1 MQAGDAYEPSSQ
13 TGVMSFL
20 VDLAWTLFV
29 IFIVVIAV
37 GAAIG
42 IARGE
47 ANVVLGG
54 SVSVKADLVRSDLQ
68 QVPEGV
74 VLTRNPHVSVD
85 VRSPTRKQ
93 VLLSTVSGAGK
104 AALVGLILWFLR
116 GLTRTAG
123 EGDPFVADNVRR
135 LRGIGFTLA
144 LGGPLLAVLDSWAGN
159 SLVSSLPASE
169 RLHLTYAGFDFPLEL
184 ILAGMGAFILAAV
197 FAYGVRLREDVEA
210 TV

>member
-1 MQAGDAYEPSSQ
+1 MQTGDAYEPSSQ
-13 TGVMSFL
+13 TGVMFFL

-29 IFIVVIAV
+29 VFIVVIAV

-47 ANVVLGG
+47 TNVVLGD
-54 SVSVKADLVRSDLQ
+54 SLSVKADLVRSDLQ
-68 QVPEGV
+68 QLPDGV
-74 VLTRNPHVSVD
+74 LLTSNPHVSVE
-85 VRSPTRKQ
+85 VTSPTRKQ
-93 VLLSTVSGAGK
+93 VLLSTVMGLGK
-104 AALVGLILWFLR
+104 AALVGFVLWFLR
-116 GLTRTAG
+116 GLARTAK
-123 EGDPFVADNVRR
+123 EGDPFVAANVRR

-144 LGGPLLAVLDSWAGN
+144 FGGPLVALLDGWAGD
-159 SLVSSLPASE
+159 SLLSSLPASA
-169 RLHLTYAGFDFPLEL
+169 RLHLTRAGFAFPLEL